1 MTNKDLKPLIS
12 KYLELYLNNENS
24 HNFLNTMETKGIS
37 LNREKYRTE
46 TKTKK
51 NPTPRPRVRV
61 KVIQN
66 QSFITKTKKNPAPRP
81 KIRVKVIPNQSFISR
96 VFSTVNRTPNKAL
109 NSRKKASRKV
119 GNFMLKHRNQIH
131 STFLTKKRASRKV
144 GNFMLKH
151 RNKIRLTFLN
161 TICSNSNLCIGFG
174 KETKTIRKF
183 FDDFDFNSNETTLK
197 YRAIGMSNMNK
208 NFNVLLFTF
217 TKHGYEA
224 NAVFKTPR
232 DVTCDNL
239 AYEAMVGKF
248 LNKQK
253 LRFPC
258 FLETY
263 GLYFNYNRKEEAYYI
278 KRPRDYKKIDIN
290 KEGLIK
296 SCNDPLFVGLM
307 IENINEAY
315 TLDREIT
322 DRFLMFT
329 KREIYLSFMNHELLY
344 ILYQIYAPLSIL
356 SDSFTHYDLNTNN
369 VRLYIPEPKKHI
381 EYHYHYPDRVV
392 KFNSKYIVKIIDYGR
407 SYFKDDSGYNPS
419 DIYKDLCENCSDCG
433 KNSGFDWLE
442 PNTKTDYNSPQKR
455 NMSADLK
462 LFISLQSYIKCY
474 NDDIVELITSVEY
487 KEKYGT
493 PEITT
498 KNDKKICN
506 VNDALRHIEKLM
518 NKMYFKKGNDLPL
531 INKIGEMHIYSDGKP
546 MIYIPTNRTNISK
559 PKGTSLNTI
568 PVEPKG
574 TSLNTIPVKPM
585 PNEPT
590 KGSLNS
596 EDLSIEE
603 KRIMKKFFKTETP
616 EKTKKN
622 PTPRPRQRVK
632 SEIVKEDKV
641 DEPLNT
647 IEENTIEE
655 KKNMSKLLKPERRV
669 SLRILMKKI
678 LNPENPEKTQ
688 TQTKKNPTPRQ
699 REKK

>member
-1 MTNKDLKPLIS
+1 MSNKFLNPLKSKDLD
-12 KYLELYLNNENS
+12 LYLNSENS
-24 HNFLNTMETKGIS
+24 HNFLNTMEIKGVS
-37 LNREKYRTE
+37 LKTE
-46 TKTKK
+46 SKTNPKPKTKR
-51 NPTPRPRVRV
+51 NPMPRPRVRV
-61 KVIQN
+61 KVN
-66 QSFITKTKKNPAPRP
+66 TK
-81 KIRVKVIPNQSFISR
+81 IPNNNFISR
-96 VFSTVNRTPNKAL
+96 GLTKVNRTPNKVL
-109 NSRKKASRKV
+109 NSRKK
-119 GNFMLKHRNQIH
+119 
-131 STFLTKKRASRKV
+131 ASRKV

-197 YRAIGMSNMNK
+197 YRAIGMSTMNK

-232 DVTCDNL
+232 DVTSDNL

-263 GLYFNYNRKEEAYYI
+263 GLYFNSNRKEEAYYI

-296 SCNDPLFVGLM
+296 SCNEPLFVGLM

-392 KFNSKYIVKIIDYGR
+392 KFNSKYIVKITDYGR

-433 KNSGFDWLE
+433 KKSGFDWLE
-442 PNTKTDYNSPQKR
+442 PNTKKDYNSPQKR

-498 KNDKKICN
+498 KNDKKY
-506 VNDALRHIEKLM
+506 V
-518 NKMYFKKGNDLPL
+518 
-531 INKIGEMHIYSDGKP
+531 
-546 MIYIPTNRTNISK
+546 T
-559 PKGTSLNTI
+559 
-568 PVEPKG
+568 
-574 TSLNTIPVKPM
+574 
-585 PNEPT
+585 
-590 KGSLNS
+590 
-596 EDLSIEE
+596 
-603 KRIMKKFFKTETP
+603 
-616 EKTKKN
+616 
-622 PTPRPRQRVK
+622 
-632 SEIVKEDKV
+632 
-641 DEPLNT
+641 
-647 IEENTIEE
+647 
-655 KKNMSKLLKPERRV
+655 
-669 SLRILMKKI
+669 
-678 LNPENPEKTQ
+678 
-688 TQTKKNPTPRQ
+688 
-699 REKK
+699 